1 MSLKKQIIEIL
12 KTSPEFIDILN
23 EFPMPPPDV
32 IGKNIKP
39 DGPVMDDNFEEPG
52 NYGDLGMPIEIMEL
66 LQLYQ
71 SQYVQVAILYWL
83 VKYGTQLKIGRG
95 LKAPQ
100 YKHFKKH
107 LNKKNNMVR
116 YKISIGGYYEKN
128 H

>member
-71 SQYVQVAILYWL
+71 SQYVQTRGKSGDTVLVSEIWDAIKDWARSKGAT
-83 VKYGTQLKIGRG
+83 V
-95 LKAPQ
+95 
-100 YKHFKKH
+100 
-107 LNKKNNMVR
+107 
-116 YKISIGGYYEKN
+116 
-128 H
+128 